1 MPSGISNQ
9 RRNDLLLWLTGQ
21 TVTAPGSATLEVAL
35 STADPGDAA
44 ASLAEVGGGLG
55 YTRGTIASSTTG
67 WNTPT
72 ASAGNPTTITN
83 KVVINFGT
91 ATGAGWGTITHAA
104 IFTGTAQTSAA
115 AFVARAALS
124 VGQAISAGT
133 TVSIA
138 ANTGL
143 TLSCTFT

>member
-9 RRNDLLLWLTGQ
+9 RRNDLLLWITGQ

-44 ASLAEVGGGLG
+44 ASLAEVGGGVG

-72 ASAGNPTTITN
+72 ASAGSPTTITN
-83 KVVINFGT
+83 KVAITFGT
-91 ATGAGWGTITHAA
+91 ATGAGWGTITHVA

-115 AFVARAALS
+115 TFVLRAALAT
-124 VGQAISAGT
+124 GQAISAGT

-138 ANTGL
+138 IGGL
-143 TLSCTFT
+143 VVSCTFT